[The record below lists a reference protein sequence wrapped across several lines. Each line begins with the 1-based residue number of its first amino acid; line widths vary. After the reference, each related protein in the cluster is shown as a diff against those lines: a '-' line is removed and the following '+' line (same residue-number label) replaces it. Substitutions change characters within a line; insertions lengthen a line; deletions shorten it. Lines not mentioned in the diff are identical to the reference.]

1 MGPENRPGIR
11 AQSQDKQAVES
22 KRLQAV
28 RGIEVKKVLRLQG
41 TQLLAF
47 AATGDAIQARR
58 SNRCLLCL
66 ERLGGGDCY
75 IQIIAASSCRF
86 FVSYIPTIR
95 WRESNA

>member
-47 AATGDAIQARR
+47 AAIGDAIRGTQVEPLSSLLRETMGRR
-58 SNRCLLCL
+58 LLHSNYCC
-66 ERLGGGDCY
+66 
-75 IQIIAASSCRF
+75 IIM
-86 FVSYIPTIR
+86 
-95 WRESNA
+95 